1 MIWRRWPGRRPLMR
15 LYQPRAA
22 ILDGTYTIPP
32 VTKAPS

>member
-1 MIWRRWPGRRPLMR
+1 MR

>member
-1 MIWRRWPGRRPLMR
+1 MR

-32 VTKAPS
+32 VTKVPS

>member
-1 MIWRRWPGRRPLMR
+1 MR

-32 VTKAPS
+32 VTNVPS